1 MPTII
6 TRGAASV
13 QAFGLM
19 SSGGTYGWMAQLTAS
34 SSFYVS
40 AYAIRVTSTGSY
52 VIGTS
57 FGGASYGSEYVVT
70 INSTGTAI
78 SSNTT
83 FQNSG
88 SNLYNNVYDIT
99 LDSSDNIYSVGRRYE
114 ATPSCCCTF
123 NFAYWDAVTKT
134 DSASSNLGSSYFS
147 GGTAG
152 AGLFSSLD
160 KFSDGTIL
168 MSGYYSLDQRPTI
181 FKLNSTLTTL
191 SWGLKN
197 EDTSSRPVRTNID
210 GSNNVVGLLVN
221 GSQLNIIKTNSSG
234 TITYKKYLN
243 GFGSYYWG
251 SFAIGTVSKPTF
263 DSSNNIYFTG
273 HYFYQEPIGCC
284 CFVYLPRSM
293 ALSVNSTGTTLSFAK
308 GYVGD
313 NTISTPTAMVKDS
326 SDNMYFANY
335 YNGTSGQGV
344 IIFKI
349 NSSGVLQWARAIVQ
363 SSTGLTVGNGFTNLA
378 IDGTNFVLA
387 MSSSTIRK
395 AYILKMPTDGS
406 GSGSNFS
413 MNSKTFSYVTPTDF
427 SVVDLTG
434 LSLTTDAG
442 STWSSSAPTL
452 TTTGIAPAVSTAY
465 TIQNKKI

>member
-1 MPTII
+1 
-6 TRGAASV
+6 
-13 QAFGLM
+13 M

-34 SSFYVS
+34 SSFYVT
-40 AYAIRVTSTGSY
+40 AYALRVNSTGSY

-57 FGGASYGSEYVVT
+57 FGGASYGSEYLVT

-83 FQNSG
+83 FQNPG
-88 SNLYNNVYDIT
+88 SYLYNNVYDIT
-99 LDSSDNIYSVGRRYE
+99 LDSSDNAYSVGRRYS

-123 NFAYWDAVTKT
+123 DYAYWDAVTKT

-147 GGTAG
+147 GGNTS
-152 AGLFSSLD
+152 AGLFSSLG

-168 MSGYYSLDQRPTI
+168 MSGYYSSSQYPTI
-181 FKLNSTLTTL
+181 IKLNSTLTSI
-191 SWGLKN
+191 SWGLQN
-197 EDTSSRPVRTNID
+197 VDTTTKAVRADIDSSD
-210 GSNNVVGLLVN
+210 NVVGLLVN
-221 GSQLNIIKTNSSG
+221 GNQLNIIKTNSSG

-243 GFGSYYWG
+243 GFSSYYWG

-273 HYFYQEPIGCC
+273 HYFYQEISGCC
-284 CFVYLPRSM
+284 CCIISYLPRSM
-293 ALSVNSTGTTLSFAK
+293 AISVNSTGTTLSFAK
-308 GYVGD
+308 GYVG
-313 NTISTPTAMVKDS
+313 STSIQSPTTPVKDS

-335 YNGTSGQGV
+335 YNGTAGAGV
-344 IIFKI
+344 IIFKL

-363 SSTGLTVGNGFTNLA
+363 SSTGLNVANGFTPLA

-387 MSSSTIRK
+387 MGSSTLRK
-395 AYILKMPTDGS
+395 AYVLKMPTDGS

-434 LSLTTDAG
+434 LTLITDAATTWA
-442 STWSSSAPTL
+442 STTPTL
-452 TTTGIAPAVSTAY
+452 ITTGIAPAASTAY

>member
-34 SSFYVS
+34 SS
-40 AYAIRVTSTGSY
+40 YAVAMYALRVTSTGSY

-114 ATPSCCCTF
+114 ALPSCCCTF
-123 NFAYWDAVTKT
+123 AFTYWASLTKT
-134 DSASSNLGSSYFS
+134 DASSTDLGSKYFA
-147 GGTAG
+147 GGG
-152 AGLFSSLD
+152 ASTTFFTNIGR
-160 KFSDGTIL
+160 FSDGSIL
-168 MSGYYSLDQRPTI
+168 ISGYTLNTNNWPAMVK
-181 FKLNSTLTTL
+181 FNSTLTSV
-191 SWGLKN
+191 SWSLQN
-197 EDTSSRPVRTNID
+197 EDTALKLLSTAIDSSDNVIGLRPY
-210 GSNNVVGLLVN
+210 SN
-221 GSQLNIIKTNSSG
+221 QLNIIKTNSSG
-234 TITYKKYLN
+234 TITFNKYLN
-243 GFGSYYWG
+243 GLSAYYWG
-251 SFAIGTVSKPTF
+251 TGNVSKPTL
-263 DSSNNIYFTG
+263 DSSSNIYFTG
-273 HYFYQEPIGCC
+273 TYNTRVIVCC
-284 CFVYLPRSM
+284 CITDTPHSM
-293 ALSVNSTGTTLSFAK
+293 AISVDSTAATLRFAK
-308 GYVGD
+308 GYVG
-313 NTISTPTAMVKDS
+313 STSLSSPTAMVKDS
-326 SDNMYFANY
+326 SDNIYFANY

-344 IIFKI
+344 LILKI

-363 SSTGLTVGNGFTNLA
+363 SSTGLNVGNGFTPLA

-434 LSLTTDAG
+434 LTLATATPSYVSNSPSL
-442 STWSSSAPTL
+442 
-452 TTTGIAPAVSTAY
+452 TTGIAPAVSTAY